1 MTIRANLETALHAGM
16 NDTQRTWW
24 TRAVQRAAHGST
36 ADLLQAYT
44 EASRTLG
51 DSPLGAGATGPQCE
65 AEGWTLED
73 AGRLILLLTRHDAL
87 GDGERFAAD
96 AIECYE
102 QGDSR
107 EQRSWLRAAAHLP
120 DAERYRALVIDAC
133 RTNIL
138 PMFEAIACGNDYP
151 ARFFPER
158 NFNQMVLKALFNN
171 VALARVRGLDRRANS
186 ELARMATDYA
196 AERRAA
202 GRSIPG
208 DIGLAMRSP
217 QRGSRAGDPATGAA
231 AETHK

>member
-1 MTIRANLETALHAGM
+1 MKIAFSVQLQVIVTIRATVEAALDAGM
-16 NDTQRTWW
+16 NDSQRAWW
-24 TRAVQRAAHGST
+24 TRALPRAAQGSS

-44 EASRTLG
+44 EASRQLG
-51 DSPLGAGATGPQCE
+51 DTPLASITTRDGSE
-65 AEGWTLED
+65 LKNWTLED
-73 AGRLILLLTRHDAL
+73 AGRLILLLARHDAS
-87 GDGERFAAD
+87 GDERFAAD
-96 AIECYE
+96 AAECYE

-107 EQRSWLRAAAHLP
+107 EQRSWLRAVAHLP
-120 DAERYRALVIDAC
+120 NPERYRALVIDAC

-138 PMFEAIACGNDYP
+138 PMFEAVACDNDYP

-186 ELARMATDYA
+186 ELARMAGDYG

-208 DIGLAMRSP
+208 DIGLAM
-217 QRGSRAGDPATGAA
+217 TGAA
-231 AETHK
+231 AETQQ